1 MTEIYVIRHVQAEGN
16 LYRHMQ
22 GHWDGDVTSL
32 GVRQRDALAERFR
45 EIPVDGIW
53 SSDLYRPR
61 FTPTAVTK
69 YHPELTVQTDRRLR
83 EISVG
88 PWEAVPFANAIWEQ
102 PELFDTFIHDQEHF
116 YLEGAETYHQVQERA
131 TEALYEI
138 AEANPGRTVV
148 ITSHGIAI
156 RCMLTKLLGVSLN
169 DTETVPL
176 FRNTGVAH
184 LFYADGRF
192 TVDYLDDVS
201 HLPPELI
208 NKPDLRPA
216 LRHICIDPAQYRD
229 FYERCYADSWQNAH
243 GDLTG
248 FRAETYYEAALAHHR
263 ADPESVM
270 LMLIGDEPA
279 GLLDLDPVRGAR
291 AGYGWISLLYLLPE
305 YRGQGLGVQ
314 VLGRAT
320 AHFENLGRTALR
332 LHAAEDNPAAL
343 AFYKKW
349 DFVPLSW
356 TEGAKGKLWLMEKKL
371 RGHGHGTL

>member
-45 EIPVDGIW
+45 EIPVDAIW
-53 SSDLYRPR
+53 SSDLYRAR
-61 FTPTAVTK
+61 FTATAVTR

-102 PELFDTFIHDQEHF
+102 PELFEVFMHDPEHF
-116 YLEGAETYHQVQERA
+116 FLEGAETYHQVQARA
-131 TEALYEI
+131 TEALCEI
-138 AEANPGRTVV
+138 AAANPGRTVV
-148 ITSHGIAI
+148 ITTHGITI

-169 DTETVPL
+169 DTGTVPI

-184 LFYADGRF
+184 LFYEDGRF

-201 HLPPELI
+201 HLPPELL
-208 NKPDLRPA
+208 NKPDRRPA
-216 LRHICIDPAQYRD
+216 LRHVCIDPAEYRV
-229 FYERCYADSWQNAH
+229 FYESCYADSWQNAH

-248 FRAETYYEAALAHHR
+248 FHADTYYEAALAHHR

-270 LMLIGDEPA
+270 MFYFDDQPA

-332 LHAAEDNPAAL
+332 LQAAEDNHAAL
-343 AFYKKW
+343 AFYRKY

>member
-32 GVRQRDALAERFR
+32 GARQRDALAERFR
-45 EIPVDGIW
+45 TVPVDAIW
-53 SSDLYRPR
+53 SSDLYRAR
-61 FTPTAVTK
+61 FTATAVTR
-69 YHPELTVQTDRRLR
+69 YHPELPIQTDRRLR
-83 EISVG
+83 EINVG

-102 PELFDTFIHDQEHF
+102 PELFEVFMHDPEHF
-116 YLEGAETYHQVQERA
+116 FLEGAETYHQVQARA
-131 TEALYEI
+131 TEALCEI
-138 AEANPGRTVV
+138 AAANPGRTVV
-148 ITSHGIAI
+148 ITTHGITI

-169 DTETVPL
+169 DTGTVPI

-184 LFYADGRF
+184 LFYEDGRF

-201 HLPPELI
+201 HLPPELL
-208 NKPDLRPA
+208 NKPDRRPA
-216 LRHICIDPAQYRD
+216 LRHVCIDPAEYRV
-229 FYERCYADSWQNAH
+229 FYESCYADSWQNAH

-248 FRAETYYEAALAHHR
+248 FHADTYYEAALAHHR

-270 LMLIGDEPA
+270 MFYFDDQPA

-332 LHAAEDNPAAL
+332 LQAAEDNRAAL
-343 AFYKKW
+343 AFYKKY

>member
-22 GHWDGDVTSL
+22 GHWDGDVTGL
-32 GVRQRDALAERFR
+32 GARQRDALAERFR
-45 EIPVDGIW
+45 GVPVDAIW
-53 SSDLYRPR
+53 SSDLYRAR
-61 FTPTAVTK
+61 FTATAVTK
-69 YHPELTVQTDRRLR
+69 YHPELPIQTDRRLR
-83 EISVG
+83 EINVG

-102 PELFDTFIHDQEHF
+102 PELFEVFMHDPEHF
-116 YLEGAETYHQVQERA
+116 FLEGAETYHQVQARA
-131 TEALYEI
+131 TAALREI
-138 AEANPGRTVV
+138 TEANPGRTVV
-148 ITSHGIAI
+148 IATHGITI

-169 DTETVPL
+169 DTETVPI

-184 LFYADGRF
+184 LFYDGGRF

-201 HLPPELI
+201 HLPPELV
-208 NKPDLRPA
+208 NKPDRRPA
-216 LRHICIDPAQYRD
+216 LRHVCIDPAEHRM
-229 FYERCYADSWQNAH
+229 FYESCYADSWQNAH

-248 FRAETYYEAALAHHR
+248 FHAETYYEAALAHHR

-270 LMLIGDEPA
+270 LFYYGDKPA
-279 GLLDLDPVRGAR
+279 GLLDLDPARGAR

-332 LHAAEDNPAAL
+332 LQAAEDNRAAL
-343 AFYKKW
+343 AFYNKY